1 MKRGVLMI
9 VLAILLLVSAVFW
22 FFNYMDIVKIENLSN
37 IGVILLI
44 GGFALALAVSR
55 LKSVK
60 AGLTAED
67 ELSKRIRDKA
77 SSRTYYVSLYMWL
90 IIGYLSD
97 RTSLEFHTL
106 IGVGIIGMALLFAG
120 FWLYFNFKGN
130 FND

>member
-1 MKRGVLMI
+1 MI

>member
-1 MKRGVLMI
+1 MKKGVLMI